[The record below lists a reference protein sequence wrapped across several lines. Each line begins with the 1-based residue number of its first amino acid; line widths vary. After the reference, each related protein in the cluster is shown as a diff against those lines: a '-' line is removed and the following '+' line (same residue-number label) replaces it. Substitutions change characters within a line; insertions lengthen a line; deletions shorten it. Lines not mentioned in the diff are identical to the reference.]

1 MRQSLAYVDNLLPLY
16 HASETPCVI
25 NIFRPSTLFFCHHLD
40 HDKCNI
46 IRIHG
51 AFATQG
57 IYCMVFEHLDR
68 SLADLLEAQP
78 FNRLHPNHIR
88 LIVWQLAI
96 ALDALNSFGLT
107 HTDINIDNIM
117 LVNQKKYPFKVKL
130 IDLGL
135 ASEMSSLRKNQLV
148 QPLIYRAPE
157 VMLGLPLTAAVDI
170 WSLGCLA
177 ATLYLGRQQYGGF
190 TEYEMTEGYKQTS
203 PQPDKPLK
211 MELYSLDD
219 ILIVFPVNDEEKLD
233 LVLFVDLLIKMLHLE
248 PGKRITP
255 QQILKIRFLTSF
267 LTPSLD
273 LW

>member
-190 TEYEMTEGYKQTS
+190 TEYEMMRSIVETQGQSPDEMLDAGLMQGSWTLNASLLLYLPNSKLIQRNEPQLYFCFLFRLKATNRHHLSQTN
-203 PQPDKPLK
+203 P
-211 MELYSLDD
+211 
-219 ILIVFPVNDEEKLD
+219 
-233 LVLFVDLLIKMLHLE
+233 
-248 PGKRITP
+248 
-255 QQILKIRFLTSF
+255 
-267 LTPSLD
+267 
-273 LW
+273 